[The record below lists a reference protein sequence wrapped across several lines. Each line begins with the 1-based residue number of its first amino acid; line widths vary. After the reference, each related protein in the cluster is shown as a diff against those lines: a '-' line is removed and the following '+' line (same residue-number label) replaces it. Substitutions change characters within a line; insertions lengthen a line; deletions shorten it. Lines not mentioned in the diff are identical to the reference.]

1 MSLFRKRIRKVYMTL
16 GFVFIM
22 ELGIL
27 FYNSGTVVGMNIR
40 ADKLKAYAIASRDDN
55 TVSPGNFY
63 DRNGIILTEN
73 VMLTEIRH
81 DKEGKQV
88 EKTVRKTQYRDG
100 KAYSQL
106 LGYTGGRIIDMSV
119 ESVEKVVGRR
129 DDYRLMAF
137 MDSNYWGD
145 NGLYTTTGANG
156 DKGQD
161 VTLTIDHKLQ
171 MEVYESLAR
180 QMDESAA
187 RGSAVVMNAKTGEI
201 LSMVAFPTYDF
212 NDLGKAKEEMQSV
225 EEETELEP
233 GFPVTYKGA
242 VAPGSIFKVFTAV
255 ALIDHGLEGFTVVD
269 EPFIVNEWQCNNAY
283 SSVGDEITYYE
294 GMERSS
300 NVFYAQAALKL
311 GADKLRETAEKFMLF
326 EEKDGDNCLSTDF
339 GLIQYNWDLDVQ
351 EEELAQTGFGQGKT
365 ELSTVYAAAITQAI
379 ANDGVMMT
387 PYLVKKLT
395 DADGKVV
402 YTGKAEMLSKSTSAS
417 TANKVTEAMR
427 ASARYSST
435 CYKGLGDMAE
445 VFQRYKIAGKT
456 GTAETGDEN
465 DSNNAWFI
473 SFAPADE
480 PQYVVAINQCKTDK
494 GGYRLMNTA
503 AEIYEYLFERG
514 NR

>member
-106 LGYTGGRIIDMSV
+106 LGYTGGRIIDMSA

-180 QMDESAA
+180 QMDESAS
-187 RGSAVVMNAKTGEI
+187 RGSAVVMNAKKCEI
-201 LSMVAFPTYDF
+201 L
-212 NDLGKAKEEMQSV
+212 
-225 EEETELEP
+225 
-233 GFPVTYKGA
+233 
-242 VAPGSIFKVFTAV
+242 
-255 ALIDHGLEGFTVVD
+255 
-269 EPFIVNEWQCNNAY
+269 
-283 SSVGDEITYYE
+283 
-294 GMERSS
+294 
-300 NVFYAQAALKL
+300 
-311 GADKLRETAEKFMLF
+311 
-326 EEKDGDNCLSTDF
+326 
-339 GLIQYNWDLDVQ
+339 
-351 EEELAQTGFGQGKT
+351 
-365 ELSTVYAAAITQAI
+365 
-379 ANDGVMMT
+379 
-387 PYLVKKLT
+387 
-395 DADGKVV
+395 
-402 YTGKAEMLSKSTSAS
+402 
-417 TANKVTEAMR
+417 
-427 ASARYSST
+427 
-435 CYKGLGDMAE
+435 
-445 VFQRYKIAGKT
+445 
-456 GTAETGDEN
+456 
-465 DSNNAWFI
+465 
-473 SFAPADE
+473 
-480 PQYVVAINQCKTDK
+480 
-494 GGYRLMNTA
+494 
-503 AEIYEYLFERG
+503 
-514 NR
+514 